1 MEMLNKDESLAQIH
15 DLRRRLKERDFSD
28 VPSDEDDTDAEI
40 VDLADQRKEQY
51 ASSHPTMIQRSNTD
65 G

>member
-1 MEMLNKDESLAQIH
+1 MEMLNKDKNLAQIY

-28 VPSDEDDTDAEI
+28 VPPNKDDIDAEI